1 MVEVANSVDQSPHD
15 SPGRCGNN
23 RTKSRWESLK
33 DQLAI
38 AYTTWTT
45 RRKIRRDLGLSG
57 IQDLQGLVNA
67 VAARTGKPITVRQH
81 PLPLAVSAMCARGED
96 RDFVLIDSNAAEL
109 TQLHAIL
116 HELFH
121 LWDDHPSDEDDA
133 QPPLSQIAVRQLFPG
148 LNPGP
153 VIQVLRRSH
162 YAAKHERRAEAF
174 ATVMLGHITLT
185 MADEGTGFVSSALA
199 HRRSGV

>member
-1 MVEVANSVDQSPHD
+1 MAERARDSVHVARGFSDRGD
-15 SPGRCGNN
+15 GK
-23 RTKSRWESLK
+23 RTTSRWAAFK

-38 AYTTWTT
+38 ANTTWTT
-45 RRKIRRDLGLSG
+45 RREIRRDLGLSG
-57 IQDLQGLVNA
+57 IQDLQGLIKA
-67 VAARTGKPITVRQH
+67 VATRTGKPINVRRH
-81 PLPLAVSAMCARGED
+81 SLPLAVSAMCARGED
-96 RDFVLIDSNAAEL
+96 RDFILIDSNAAEL

-121 LWDDHPSDEDDA
+121 LWDDHPSDEA
-133 QPPLSQIAVRQLFPG
+133 EPHPPLSQHAVQQLFPG

-153 VIQVLRRSH
+153 VVQVLCRSH

-174 ATVMLGHITLT
+174 ATVMLRHITLT
-185 MADEGTGFVSSALA
+185 MDDESVGFVSSALA